1 MALSLTGRLCFV
13 RPKENLVSLSTPI
26 LNPRFSRSLPLLSCS
41 NHNVRGLRPAWPK
54 SRVSAI
60 SASTEGSSS
69 TGSEDIATLLEGV
82 EVYDLNGNAVPIT
95 NLWKE
100 RKAVIAFARHFG
112 CVLCR
117 RRAAFLASKK
127 EIMDA
132 SNVALVLIGPGSVDQ
147 ANAFVLQTQF
157 KGEVYADP
165 THSSFKALKF
175 VSGVLTTFTPA
186 AGKSIIQSYLEGFR
200 QDWGLSFEKDTVARG
215 GWQQGGIVVAG
226 PGKSKITYMH
236 KDKEAG
242 DDPPI
247 EDILKACCMPQFAQ

>member
-147 ANAFVLQTQF
+147 A
-157 KGEVYADP
+157 
-165 THSSFKALKF
+165 
-175 VSGVLTTFTPA
+175 
-186 AGKSIIQSYLEGFR
+186 GKSIIQSYLEGFR